1 MKAKYA
7 ALRGTRDLLPDEI
20 GRWLYLENRVRD
32 VFGRYRFQEIRTPV
46 LEATELFARSVGES
60 TDIVHKEMY
69 TLKRGDES
77 VSLRPENTAS
87 VVRAFV
93 QHSLH
98 RSLAE
103 GFPARYYYIGP
114 MFRYERPQKGRQRQ
128 FHQIGAEVLGSADPL
143 CDAETM
149 EMLCRFLDELGI
161 TDRELVLNSLGDP
174 DCRVRYRAA
183 LVDWLQPRRANLCED
198 CRRKSADNPLR
209 VFDCKVEPD
218 QALLA
223 DAPEIL
229 SFLGDE
235 AAAHLDQVRA
245 LLDRY
250 GIAYRIDP
258 RMVRGLDYYQRTV
271 FEVVASGL
279 GSQNAILG
287 GGRYDGLVRD
297 LGGPE
302 VPGFGFAIG
311 MERLI
316 ALMPQD
322 RSVAGDADLVLVCL
336 GQEGLDGGVNLARRL
351 RSAGLKVAMPMAV
364 RPMGV
369 QMRRAGRT
377 GAPFAL
383 FVGTQEL
390 AEGRFGLKNLETGQQ
405 ETVDEHEL
413 FIRLGVKT

>member
-7 ALRGTRDLLPDEI
+7 ALRGTRDLLPEEVE
-20 GRWLYLENRVRD
+20 RWLYVERAVREI
-32 VFGRYRFQEIRTPV
+32 FGRYRFQEIRTPV
-46 LEATELFARSVGES
+46 LEATELFARSVGEG

-77 VSLRPENTAS
+77 VSLRPESTAS

-93 QHSLH
+93 QHNLH
-98 RSLAE
+98 RSLAD
-103 GFPARYYYIGP
+103 GFPARYYYLGP

-128 FHQIGAEVLGSADPL
+128 FHQIGAELLGSPDPL
-143 CDAETM
+143 CDAETL

-174 DCRVRYRAA
+174 DCRKRYRAA
-183 LVDWLQPRRANLCED
+183 LVDWLVPLRDRLCDD

-209 VFDCKVEPD
+209 VFDCKVEED

-223 DAPEIL
+223 DAPSIL
-229 SFLGDE
+229 DFLGDE
-235 AAAHLDQVRA
+235 AAEHLAQVRS

-271 FEVVASGL
+271 FEVLSTGL

-311 MERLI
+311 TERLVS
-316 ALMPQD
+316 LMPAD
-322 RSVAGDADLVLVCL
+322 RRVAGGTDLVLVCL
-336 GQEGLDGGVNLARRL
+336 GREGLEGSVAIARRL
-351 RSAGLKVAMPMAV
+351 RSAGLNVAMPVAV
-364 RPMGV
+364 RPMGA
-369 QMRRAGRT
+369 QMKRAGRT
-377 GAPFAL
+377 GARYAL
-383 FVGTQEL
+383 FVGEKELQES
-390 AEGRFGLKNLETGQQ
+390 RFGLKDLATGQQ

-413 FIRLGVKT
+413 LARLGVKK